1 MIKSFWAESY
11 PCCVPGMFVNYVT
24 NTQAENSVHKLL
36 CELCERG
43 KTECRRSGVDSER
56 NTVVWSGFT
65 RKHGRLKHSKGWH
78 VVLMEYVRVFCVTDM
93 CRWLRSS
100 FKPVLF
106 VTPCSLKAVRCK
118 PFPPKFLRAETKFR
132 RVHCDPI
139 NNRKARDA
147 CSGLSKFCGSL
158 HKV

>member
-43 KTECRRSGVDSER
+43 KTECRQLGVDSER

-65 RKHGRLKHSKGWH
+65 RKHGRLKHSKGWQ
-78 VVLMEYVRVFCVTDM
+78 VALMEYVKVFGVTDM
-93 CRWLRSS
+93 CRWLQS
-100 FKPVLF
+100 
-106 VTPCSLKAVRCK
+106 SLKPANAVFIKRLSDVSHFHRNSCGRRPSFAGHTLIRSIIQK
-118 PFPPKFLRAETKFR
+118 LGMLRSVE
-132 RVHCDPI
+132 V
-139 NNRKARDA
+139 
-147 CSGLSKFCGSL
+147 CGSL